1 MRKIIATLA
10 LIIVCQVAFAQ
21 SIKALFKEF
30 KEKEGADYISIPSLP
45 LKFMHTFMKEDN
57 DKSLYFLKGIKSVKV
72 LDMEDCTPQ
81 TKADFIQRTNQL
93 NLNEYE
99 TLVMAKE
106 DGDNVKILAKMN
118 NETIREF
125 IILTTGEDNCALI
138 LLKGKFKKDD
148 LDVMIADDK
157 IMIDGRK

>member
-1 MRKIIATLA
+1 MRKFIATLA

-45 LKFMHTFMKEDN
+45 LKFMHTFMKEGN

-125 IILTTGEDNCALI
+125 IILTTGEDDCALI

-148 LDVMIADDK
+148 LYA
-157 IMIDGRK
+157 IMSDC

>member
-1 MRKIIATLA
+1 MKKIIATLT
-10 LIIVCQVAFAQ
+10 LIIVCQCAFAQ
-21 SIKALFKEF
+21 SINALFKEF

-57 DKSLYFLKGIKSVKV
+57 DKCLYFLKGIKSVKV

-118 NETIREF
+118 NETIKEF
-125 IILTTGEDNCALI
+125 IILTTSEDDCALI
-138 LLKGKFKKDD
+138 LLKGNS
-148 LDVMIADDK
+148 
-157 IMIDGRK
+157 RKMTYMQ

>member
-1 MRKIIATLA
+1 
-10 LIIVCQVAFAQ
+10 
-21 SIKALFKEF
+21 
-30 KEKEGADYISIPSLP
+30 
-45 LKFMHTFMKEDN
+45 MKEDN

-81 TKADFIQRTNQL
+81 TKAYFIQRTNQL

-118 NETIREF
+118 NETVKEF
-125 IILTTGEDNCALI
+125 IILTIGEDDCALI
-138 LLKGKFKKDD
+138 LLKGKFKKDE
-148 LDVMIADDK
+148 LYA
-157 IMIDGRK
+157 IMSDC